1 MDQNLSLYRA
11 FYEVAKHLNIS
22 IAAKELYISQ
32 PAISKSIKKLE
43 DNLGV
48 SLFTRSSRGV
58 ALTEEGQVLYDYVS
72 RAFYNLA
79 SGEEQLK
86 RIKDL
91 GIGHI
96 KIGVSNTL
104 CKFILLDY
112 LKDFINDNPHIKIT
126 ISCQSSNQTLKLL
139 EENRIDIGLIG
150 KPNDMKNFNFYS
162 WGEIEDIFVATDKYL
177 DNFRL
182 RDNDNDVFNNAAI
195 MLLDKNNMT
204 RQYIDDYLLQ
214 NNIEVNNLIEISS
227 MDLLI

>member
-1 MDQNLSLYRA
+1 MQ
-11 FYEVAKHLNIS
+11 I
-22 IAAKELYISQ
+22 
-32 PAISKSIKKLE
+32 
-43 DNLGV
+43 
-48 SLFTRSSRGV
+48 
-58 ALTEEGQVLYDYVS
+58 
-72 RAFYNLA
+72 
-79 SGEEQLK
+79 
-86 RIKDL
+86 
-91 GIGHI
+91 
-96 KIGVSNTL
+96 
-104 CKFILLDY
+104 ILLDY

-227 MDLLI
+227 MDLLIEFAKISMGIACVIKEFVLDELETGELTEIPLGIPIHKREIGFAYNKSENIFPAVSKFIDFIKEH

>member
-104 CKFILLDY
+104 CKSF
-112 LKDFINDNPHIKIT
+112 
-126 ISCQSSNQTLKLL
+126 C
-139 EENRIDIGLIG
+139 LI
-150 KPNDMKNFNFYS
+150 
-162 WGEIEDIFVATDKYL
+162 I
-177 DNFRL
+177 
-182 RDNDNDVFNNAAI
+182 
-195 MLLDKNNMT
+195 
-204 RQYIDDYLLQ
+204 
-214 NNIEVNNLIEISS
+214 
-227 MDLLI
+227 